1 MTLWLVPLL
10 PMLAGI
16 AIAAFGPQSRRALAA
31 ISGGV
36 LAATLIL
43 AVLAVAG
50 GWTGALDW
58 GGGIAL
64 TARLVPLSA
73 LILVMVPAVALPV
86 TVHAALHE
94 AQRGLPRLVGLMLLF
109 TGGMVLVVA
118 AADLLTL
125 LIGWELIGACS
136 WALIGHD
143 WRDRDNPASGLY
155 AFVMTRFGDLGLF
168 LAAMA
173 AFGATG
179 SFAYDALGGLQGPVL
194 LIVAYGV
201 LLSVASKA
209 GQVPFSP
216 WLFRAMAGPSSV
228 SALLHAAT
236 LVAAG
241 AYILARLHPVLSA
254 ATGWS
259 VTVLSVGLA
268 TALAGGIV
276 AVLQNH
282 AKRLLA
288 GSTSAQLGLMFVAT
302 GSGYPGVAALHLVAH
317 AFYKAPL
324 FLAAGLAGDRAGT
337 YALDRLRLGR
347 VMPLVAGA
355 AAVAALALAAIPPLG
370 GAWTKEEIL
379 KAAEAAGP
387 WVAFGV
393 VAAGAMSAAYATRFL
408 LLAFGIGK
416 ADDESPAW
424 PEIVG
429 PLALSAVTLIL
440 SALWLGP
447 VSGDLAAL
455 LGIALP
461 EGSRFWLALS
471 LLVVALGVASGV
483 YLSRESPD
491 LGTAGTAAA
500 AADWLGLPTLVFRAV
515 VQPFERL
522 ATSAASLD
530 TRAVDG
536 GIRATVT
543 LMEWAAR
550 TSQRFG
556 EAATDGLPEGTARLT
571 SLAGRDLRR
580 LQTGMSHHYYAYL
593 VGGLALI
600 IVFLA
605 LGA

>member
-201 LLSVASKA
+201 LLSAASKA

-241 AYILARLHPVLSA
+241 AYILA
-254 ATGWS
+254 
-259 VTVLSVGLA
+259 
-268 TALAGGIV
+268 
-276 AVLQNH
+276 
-282 AKRLLA
+282 
-288 GSTSAQLGLMFVAT
+288 
-302 GSGYPGVAALHLVAH
+302 
-317 AFYKAPL
+317 
-324 FLAAGLAGDRAGT
+324 
-337 YALDRLRLGR
+337 
-347 VMPLVAGA
+347 
-355 AAVAALALAAIPPLG
+355 
-370 GAWTKEEIL
+370 
-379 KAAEAAGP
+379 
-387 WVAFGV
+387 
-393 VAAGAMSAAYATRFL
+393 
-408 LLAFGIGK
+408 
-416 ADDESPAW
+416 
-424 PEIVG
+424 
-429 PLALSAVTLIL
+429 
-440 SALWLGP
+440 
-447 VSGDLAAL
+447 
-455 LGIALP
+455 
-461 EGSRFWLALS
+461 
-471 LLVVALGVASGV
+471 
-483 YLSRESPD
+483 
-491 LGTAGTAAA
+491 
-500 AADWLGLPTLVFRAV
+500 
-515 VQPFERL
+515 
-522 ATSAASLD
+522 
-530 TRAVDG
+530 
-536 GIRATVT
+536 
-543 LMEWAAR
+543 
-550 TSQRFG
+550 
-556 EAATDGLPEGTARLT
+556 
-571 SLAGRDLRR
+571 
-580 LQTGMSHHYYAYL
+580 
-593 VGGLALI
+593 
-600 IVFLA
+600 
-605 LGA
+605 

>member
-179 SFAYDALGGLQGPVL
+179 SFAYDALGGLQGPAL

-201 LLSVASKA
+201 LLSAASKA

-241 AYILARLHPVLSA
+241 AYILA
-254 ATGWS
+254 
-259 VTVLSVGLA
+259 
-268 TALAGGIV
+268 
-276 AVLQNH
+276 
-282 AKRLLA
+282 
-288 GSTSAQLGLMFVAT
+288 
-302 GSGYPGVAALHLVAH
+302 
-317 AFYKAPL
+317 
-324 FLAAGLAGDRAGT
+324 
-337 YALDRLRLGR
+337 
-347 VMPLVAGA
+347 
-355 AAVAALALAAIPPLG
+355 
-370 GAWTKEEIL
+370 
-379 KAAEAAGP
+379 
-387 WVAFGV
+387 
-393 VAAGAMSAAYATRFL
+393 
-408 LLAFGIGK
+408 
-416 ADDESPAW
+416 
-424 PEIVG
+424 
-429 PLALSAVTLIL
+429 
-440 SALWLGP
+440 
-447 VSGDLAAL
+447 
-455 LGIALP
+455 
-461 EGSRFWLALS
+461 
-471 LLVVALGVASGV
+471 
-483 YLSRESPD
+483 
-491 LGTAGTAAA
+491 
-500 AADWLGLPTLVFRAV
+500 
-515 VQPFERL
+515 
-522 ATSAASLD
+522 
-530 TRAVDG
+530 
-536 GIRATVT
+536 
-543 LMEWAAR
+543 
-550 TSQRFG
+550 
-556 EAATDGLPEGTARLT
+556 
-571 SLAGRDLRR
+571 
-580 LQTGMSHHYYAYL
+580 
-593 VGGLALI
+593 
-600 IVFLA
+600 
-605 LGA
+605 